1 MKWVQFS
8 VEGIRKEYLFYQKRK
23 QNCKGFDLGA
33 EPLRLRFSWVPPSSP
48 PPPGGTPTYV
58 WDKLSCVT
66 DILVRRKCLRNR
78 VSSLQDLHV
87 NRRSITEKIT
97 FPILSPARASNN
109 FLSLSILSISVRMLQ
124 DSRCAFTSRSS

>member
-1 MKWVQFS
+1 MKGVQFS

-23 QNCKGFDLGA
+23 QNCKGFVLGA
-33 EPLRLRFSWVPPSSP
+33 EPLRLKLSWVPPSSP
-48 PPPGGTPTYV
+48 TGGTPTYV

-78 VSSLQDLHV
+78 VSNLQDLHV

-97 FPILSPARASNN
+97 FPILSLARASNN